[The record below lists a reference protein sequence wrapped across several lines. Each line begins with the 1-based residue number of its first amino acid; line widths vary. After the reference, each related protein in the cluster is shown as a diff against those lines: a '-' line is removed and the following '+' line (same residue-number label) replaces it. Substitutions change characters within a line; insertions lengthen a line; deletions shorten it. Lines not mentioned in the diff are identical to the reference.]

1 MLRSDRAL
9 KVCAETVPADA
20 DLSAVPSHG
29 YRRWSLAADLP
40 FIGLRRASP
49 PGRRAVGRAKA
60 AGW

>member
-1 MLRSDRAL
+1 MLRSDRGVEGL
-9 KVCAETVPADA
+9 RGKGSGCA